1 MSYIL
6 EALRKADQERSA
18 GSVPDLE
25 AVHESSHDG
34 GRSRWWVWVLAGVL
48 LVNGVVLVVL
58 ALRDT
63 NDAPVQVADTPRP
76 EAPARAMQAPPPAVT
91 QPRPAPVTASRATV
105 VQQPAVVSRPPVVK
119 PAAPPPVMPVPEK
132 REVAKVERPVVSA
145 ARVVKLAPQPAARP
159 VATDSGLPYWD
170 ELSIEFRSGFKVP
183 RMDVHVYDADPQRRF
198 LLIKLQK
205 YREGDRLES
214 GAVIEEILPDGI
226 QLSYQGTR
234 FIYRK

>member
-25 AVHESSHDG
+25 AVHESSRDG
-34 GRSRWWVWVLAGVL
+34 GRPRWWVRVLAGVL
-48 LVNGVVLVVL
+48 LVNGVVLAVL
-58 ALRDT
+58 VLRDT
-63 NDAPVQVADTPRP
+63 NDAPVQVAGKLRQ

-91 QPRPAPVTASRATV
+91 QPRPAPVTASMATV
-105 VQQPAVVSRPPVVK
+105 VQQQAVVSRPPVVK
-119 PAAPPPVMPVPEK
+119 RAASPPVMPVPEK
-132 REVAKVERPVVSA
+132 RVVAKVERPVVSVA
-145 ARVVKLAPQPAARP
+145 PVVKPAPQPAARP
-159 VATDSGLPYWD
+159 VVTDSGLPYWD

-198 LLIKLQK
+198 LLINLQK
-205 YREGDRLES
+205 YREGDHLES